1 MIDPMLPRTQS
12 LPRKHGIV
20 LRLLVLFLA
29 VALAVGL
36 QAGEG
41 QAAGPVERSAP
52 ATTPDAPMPACTPPV
67 ALRHPALP
75 AAAQPRDAR
84 NSDDSKGCSRSA
96 RPDS

>member
-1 MIDPMLPRTQS
+1 MGPMLPKARS

-41 QAAGPVERSAP
+41 EAAGPR
-52 ATTPDAPMPACTPPV
+52 DARLGPVRVIPVNECTPPV

-84 NSDDSKGCSRSA
+84 SSDESKGCSRPERSG
-96 RPDS
+96 S